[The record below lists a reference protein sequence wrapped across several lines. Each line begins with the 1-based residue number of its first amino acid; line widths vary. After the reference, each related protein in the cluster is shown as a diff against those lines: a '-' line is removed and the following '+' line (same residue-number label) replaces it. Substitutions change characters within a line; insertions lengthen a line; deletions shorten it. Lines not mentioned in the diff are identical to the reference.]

1 MIPARGCGDVMSTA
15 FQLYRKQI
23 SCNLLQAKKSAPLLA
38 VQVRYKSWTQLQ
50 AHLCMQTMCHMP

>member
-1 MIPARGCGDVMSTA
+1 MSTA